1 MAVSARP
8 LLLGH
13 RGARLRQF
21 RENSMSAFRHA
32 LDSGCD
38 GFEFDVRISGDHRLL
53 CVHDA
58 NIGDFPVAAAS
69 YQDLCGESSRVN
81 GNNEDIAGL
90 DEVLR
95 EFATSAVLDIELKAP
110 GFESAV
116 FELVKRYR
124 TDRYV
129 ISSFLA
135 EVILDLAEID
145 PTLPLGFIFD
155 DVAGLRAYPNLPVS
169 YVMPRYDLLNRDIV
183 DAFHRDKKKVFT
195 WTVNRPGDMLRLA
208 EYGVDGLIS
217 DDPALLYRTIT
228 GR

>member
-1 MAVSARP
+1 M
-8 LLLGH
+8 
-13 RGARLRQF
+13 RQF
-21 RENSMSAFRHA
+21 RENSMSAFRQA
-32 LDSGCD
+32 LASGCD
-38 GFEFDVRISGDHRLL
+38 GFEFDVRISGDRRLL

-58 NIGDFPVAAAS
+58 NIGDIPVAVAS
-69 YQDLCGESSRVN
+69 YEELCSESSRVN
-81 GNNEDIAGL
+81 GNDEDIATL

-95 EFATSAVLDIELKAP
+95 EFAKSAFLDIELKAP
-110 GFESAV
+110 GFESVV

-135 EVILDLAEID
+135 EVVLDLAEID

-155 DVAGLRAYPNLPVS
+155 DVAGLRAYAHLPVS

-183 DAFHRDKKKVFT
+183 DAFHRDKKKVLT
-195 WTVNRPGDMLRLA
+195 WTVNRPGDMVRFA

-217 DDPALLYRTIT
+217 DDPALLYRAIT

>member
-1 MAVSARP
+1 
-8 LLLGH
+8 
-13 RGARLRQF
+13 
-21 RENSMSAFRHA
+21 MSAFRHA
-32 LDSGCD
+32 LASGCD
-38 GFEFDVRISGDHRLL
+38 GFEFDVRISGDRRLV

-58 NIGDFPVAAAS
+58 NIGDISVAGAS
-69 YQDLCGESSRVN
+69 YEALCSASCRVN
-81 GNNEDIAGL
+81 ASDEDIAGV

-95 EFATSAVLDIELKAP
+95 EFATSAFLDIELKAP
-110 GFESAV
+110 SFEKAV
-116 FELVKRYR
+116 FELVKHYR
-124 TDRYV
+124 ADRYV

-155 DVAGLRAYPNLPVS
+155 DVAGLRTYAHLPVS
-169 YVMPRYDLLNRDIV
+169 YVMPRYDLLSREVV

-195 WTVNRPGDMLRLA
+195 WTVNRPGDMVRLA

-217 DDPALLYRTIT
+217 DDPALLHRTIT